1 MKVFLN
7 KRLFLRGSVLV
18 FVLITMQ
25 SCLVA
30 KDYERPDLEDETEN
44 LFRTDSL
51 PTDSLSMADVSWK
64 SVFTDPYLTQYIE
77 EGLQNNIDI
86 RVAIQQIIAG
96 EAYLKQGK
104 AGYLPTL
111 STGAT
116 VTHQELSK
124 NSQFGS
130 FFNGAIDQY
139 EAVASLSWEADIWG
153 KIRSN
158 KRAFQAGYLKSIAA
172 HQAVKTRLIET
183 IATTYYTLVALDA
196 QLAIAEET
204 TETRRK
210 SVETI
215 EALKEAGQV
224 TQVAVDQNV
233 AQYNNVRALQID
245 IQREIFKTENA
256 LSILLGKQPQN
267 YERNTLDAQN
277 ITAEM
282 KLGVPYVLLRNRPDV
297 IAAEND
303 FIQAFEMTNVA
314 KANFYPSLTLSAS
327 GGFQSLEF
335 DNWFNTNSL
344 FANIVGGL
352 TQPIFNQHKI
362 RTQYEVSQ
370 AQQEQ
375 AFLNFKQT
383 LLVAGQEVSNAM
395 YAYQA
400 EADKF
405 EFRENEVEAL
415 RRAESNSET
424 LLDNGYAN
432 YLDLL
437 TARQGVLVAELNSID
452 NKLEQLLSVV
462 RFYKALGGGWK

>member
-7 KRLFLRGSVLV
+7 KHMFLRGSVLV

-30 KDYERPDLEDETEN
+30 KDYERPDLENETEN
-44 LFRTDSL
+44 LFRTDAL

-64 SVFTDPYLTQYIE
+64 DVFTDPYLTQYIE

-96 EAYLKQGK
+96 EAYLKQGQ

-111 STGAT
+111 SAGASL
-116 VTHQELSK
+116 THQELAK

-172 HQAVKTRLIET
+172 HQAVKTKLIES

-196 QLAIAEET
+196 QLEIAKET

-233 AQYNNVRALQID
+233 AQYNNVRVLQID

-267 YERNTLDAQN
+267 YERNSLDAQE
-277 ITAEM
+277 ITTEM

-352 TQPIFNQHKI
+352 TQPIFNQRKI

-383 LLVAGQEVSNAM
+383 LLVAGQEVSNAL

-400 EADKF
+400 EVDKF

-415 RRAESNSET
+415 RRAESNSEI

-437 TARQGVLVAELNSID
+437 TARQTVLTAELNSID
-452 NKLEQLLSVV
+452 NKLEQLLAVV

>member
-1 MKVFLN
+1 M
-7 KRLFLRGSVLV
+7 FLRGSVLV

-30 KDYERPDLEDETEN
+30 KDYERPDLENETEN
-44 LFRTDSL
+44 LFRTDAL

-64 SVFTDPYLTQYIE
+64 DVFTDPYLTQYIE

-96 EAYLKQGK
+96 EAYLKQGQ

-111 STGAT
+111 SAGASL
-116 VTHQELSK
+116 THQELAK

-172 HQAVKTRLIET
+172 HQAVKTKLIES

-196 QLAIAEET
+196 QLEIAKET

-233 AQYNNVRALQID
+233 AQYNNVRVLQID

-267 YERNTLDAQN
+267 YERNSLDAQE
-277 ITAEM
+277 ITTEM

-352 TQPIFNQHKI
+352 TQPIFNQRKI

-383 LLVAGQEVSNAM
+383 LLVAGQEVSNAL

-400 EADKF
+400 EVDKF

-415 RRAESNSET
+415 RRAESNSEI

-437 TARQGVLVAELNSID
+437 TARQTVLTAELNSID
-452 NKLEQLLSVV
+452 NKLEQLLAVV